1 MDTRFIARLDLK
13 GPNLIKGVHLEGL
26 RVLGNPQEYAQK
38 YYQEEIEELIFIDIV
53 ASLYGRSKL
62 VDIIKDAASNI
73 FVPLTVGGGVRT
85 LNDVDDLLRSGADK
99 IAINTFAVNNPSFI
113 EEVAKRFGSQCMV
126 ASIEAK
132 SISNQKW
139 EVYTESGRETT
150 GLDVIDWVKT
160 CVDLGAG
167 EILLTSIDREG
178 TRKGFET
185 DLISSV
191 TNSIN
196 IPVIASGGYGHT
208 RDIPEAINAGASAIA
223 IADALHYERVTVKEL
238 KEGYNSYKDSQC

>member
-38 YYQEEIEELIFIDIV
+38 YYQEGIEELIFIDIV

-178 TRKGFET
+178 TRRGFET

-238 KEGYNSYKDSQC
+238 KEGYNSYKDSQF